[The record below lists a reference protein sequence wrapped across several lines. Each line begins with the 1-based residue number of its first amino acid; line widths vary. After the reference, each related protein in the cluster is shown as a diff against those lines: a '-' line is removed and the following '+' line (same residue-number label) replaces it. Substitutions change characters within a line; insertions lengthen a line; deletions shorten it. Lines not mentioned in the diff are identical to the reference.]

1 LRTGSRRRGSN
12 DSDSSF
18 LPSSASTSFFHSI
31 RSSFSSMDSQPHT
44 ASTSTPS
51 FYVTPPSPSSHEIV
65 LSDSPPPDA
74 DWPFS
79 SSSFS
84 ISSSSS
90 SYAGSS
96 FSTSTTSLST
106 ESNSDSDSPTR
117 DSSLFLSYLLR
128 YSFPPSTPTNR
139 TVPLIPVRSVADR
152 PVEEERAKPRL
163 VDYYLDSSLR

>member
-1 LRTGSRRRGSN
+1 MRIGSRRRGSN

-18 LPSSASTSFFHSI
+18 LPSSASTSFFHST

-44 ASTSTPS
+44 ALMSTPS

-65 LSDSPPPDA
+65 LSDSPPPDV

-84 ISSSSS
+84 SSSSSS

-96 FSTSTTSLST
+96 FSTSSTSLS
-106 ESNSDSDSPTR
+106 SDSDSQTR
-117 DSSLFLSYLLR
+117 DSSLFLSYLLQ
-128 YSFPPSTPTNR
+128 YSFPSSASTNR
-139 TVPLIPVRSVADR
+139 TIPASLIR
-152 PVEEERAKPRL
+152 PDAGQLGEEARVKPRL